1 MDFLWHSVSEEEKGS
16 IKQEAK
22 RIMDAFAKALSK
34 ADSAKVD
41 ENLRR
46 VKQKRKEKKEQEC
59 DEAFRKIF
67 MDNAPNKDDDFI
79 LAEKGKWKA

>member
-1 MDFLWHSVSEEEKGS
+1 MDFLWHSVSEEEKES

-34 ADSAKVD
+34 VDSAKVD

-46 VKQKRKEKKEQEC
+46 VKQKRKEKKEVLS
-59 DEAFRKIF
+59 KI
-67 MDNAPNKDDDFI
+67 K
-79 LAEKGKWKA
+79 LY